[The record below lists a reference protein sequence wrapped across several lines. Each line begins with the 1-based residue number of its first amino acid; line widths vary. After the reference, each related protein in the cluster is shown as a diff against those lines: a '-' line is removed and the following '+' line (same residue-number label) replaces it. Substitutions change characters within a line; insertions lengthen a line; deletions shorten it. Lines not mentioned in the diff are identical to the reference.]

1 MSAYLTEEEILMYCT
16 RIDSVTMEDVVI
28 ASSLIDSYCGSFEVR
43 PRSEMVRLKEKRT
56 PYGTR
61 LFGRLKH
68 TPVANITSVKSIIQN
83 VFGRSEEDVSV
94 SSVYMEDYGYFTYI
108 DKGFNARL
116 FGRKPMELYVEYESG
131 YREYPEQLKVACAI
145 LAQNIV
151 QYGGFLSWQSKK
163 DIDYSITLA
172 DPNVFTKEIKLMLDG
187 LMQDV

>member
-43 PRSEMVRLKEKRT
+43 TRSEMVRLKEKRT

-68 TPVANITSVKSIIQN
+68 TPVTNITSVKSIIQN

-94 SSVYMEDYGYFTYI
+94 SSVYMEDYGYFTYV

-172 DPNVFTKEIKLMLDG
+172 DPNVFTREIKLMLDG